1 MSKLIVSLD
10 FEMRWGV
17 QDRLQDDPN
26 KYKDNLLSVRKNVPW
41 ILDIFKERNIKATW
55 ASVGALACKDWD
67 EFYQHKPDL
76 LPNYKDQQKHYVN
89 NYNKSIDPQGS
100 MHFADDLIHKPGK
113 TLSDA
118 ADPWGKAF
126 RWEQPWEK
134 DVGGFFG
141 DLVHGDQAW
150 EKALKKEVK
159 KDALA
164 TWVAGAKAGLA
175 VASLPKNIATLGNQ
189 RGWQWAGDET
199 NWSGGWGLT
208 DDTNFL
214 VPDSPDQEER
224 AREGGWF

>member
-1 MSKLIVSLD
+1 MKQNYYVLYVGLA
-10 FEMRWGV
+10 V
-17 QDRLQDDPN
+17 
-26 KYKDNLLSVRKNVPW
+26 LLSLLIMALTPAAPRCRPMVVVEPW
-41 ILDIFKERNIKATW
+41 FGSDAWNWTK
-55 ASVGALACKDWD
+55 GAA
-67 EFYQHKPDL
+67 
-76 LPNYKDQQKHYVN
+76 
-89 NYNKSIDPQGS
+89 KSFG
-100 MHFADDLIHKPGK
+100 HFADDLIHKPGK

-214 VPDSPDQEER
+214 VPDSPDHGER